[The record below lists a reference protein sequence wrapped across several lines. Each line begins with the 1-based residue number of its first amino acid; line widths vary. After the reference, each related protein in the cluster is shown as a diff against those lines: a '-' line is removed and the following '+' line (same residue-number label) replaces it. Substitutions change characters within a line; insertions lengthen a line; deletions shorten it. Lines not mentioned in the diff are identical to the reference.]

1 MPEDQREGDFWLLA
15 VTLRDWIN
23 IAGQKV
29 QEFYYSLNGLL
40 MCPEKSLLA
49 YVKMKKIFM

>member
-1 MPEDQREGDFWLLA
+1 MPEDQREGDFWLLV
-15 VTLRDWIN
+15 VTWRDWIN
-23 IAGQKV
+23 IAGQKA

-49 YVKMKKIFM
+49 YIKMKKILV

>member
-1 MPEDQREGDFWLLA
+1 MPEDQREGDFWLQA
-15 VTLRDWIN
+15 VTSRDRIN
-23 IAGQKV
+23 KPGQKV

-49 YVKMKKIFM
+49 YIKMKKIFM

>member
-15 VTLRDWIN
+15 EGDWIN
-23 IAGQKV
+23 VTRQKV

-40 MCPEKSLLA
+40 VCPEKSLLA
-49 YVKMKKIFM
+49 YIKMKKIFM

>member
-1 MPEDQREGDFWLLA
+1 MPEDQREGDFWLLV
-15 VTLRDWIN
+15 VTSRDWIN
-23 IAGQKV
+23 TAGQKV

-49 YVKMKKIFM
+49 YIKMKKILM